1 MTKEKR
7 WWQSAHIF
15 EFFKRRWTKV
25 SAIEEKKR
33 EEEDEEEE
41 RERRTQRS
49 YTFAT
54 SSSPSISSSRF
65 LPSSFRRLSCSNLC
79 FAWSVFDAWRRD
91 GRALISCFA
100 LALIYFSSSI
110 DKGARTHTKKPT
122 PPTPPTRL
130 HQHNNRDEDER
141 SSKDDL
147 LETTTDRTRFAIQ
160 NHAGADRTTTN
171 VRAMTTDESDF
182 DFCKTF
188 SSQKKMWNFQKFKLQ
203 NSSSKLLQKN
213 QMSKNKSTQKHVKRC
228 PNK

>member
-1 MTKEKR
+1 MATR
-7 WWQSAHIF
+7 RTSAHDVLRSLLF
-15 EFFKRRWTKV
+15 TFPLRSTK
-25 SAIEEKKR
+25 AYAHTQKKISQ
-33 EEEDEEEE
+33 
-41 RERRTQRS
+41 RT
-49 YTFAT
+49 
-54 SSSPSISSSRF
+54 P
-65 LPSSFRRLSCSNLC
+65 
-79 FAWSVFDAWRRD
+79 
-91 GRALISCFA
+91 
-100 LALIYFSSSI
+100 
-110 DKGARTHTKKPT
+110 PT

-182 DFCKTF
+182 DFVRRF
-188 SSQKKMWNFQKFKLQ
+188 LRKKMWNFQKFKLQ
-203 NSSSKLLQKN
+203 KTSSKLLQKN

>member
-1 MTKEKR
+1 MHTF
-7 WWQSAHIF
+7 F
-15 EFFKRRWTKV
+15 EFFKRRW
-25 SAIEEKKR
+25 KKSIDLDFGHKD
-33 EEEDEEEE
+33 EDEEGKGE
-41 RERRTQRS
+41 RTSS

-91 GRALISCFA
+91 GRALMMFCARSYLLF
-100 LALIYFSSSI
+100 LF
-110 DKGARTHTKKPT
+110 DRQRRTHTHKKKS
-122 PPTPPTRL
+122 RREHHQH

-182 DFCKTF
+182 DFVRRF
-188 SSQKKMWNFQKFKLQ
+188 LRKKMWNFQKFKLQ
-203 NSSSKLLQKN
+203 TSSKLLQKN
-213 QMSKNKSTQKHVKRC
+213 QMSKKKAHNA
-228 PNK
+228 

>member
-1 MTKEKR
+1 MHTF
-7 WWQSAHIF
+7 F
-15 EFFKRRWTKV
+15 EFFKRRW
-25 SAIEEKKR
+25 KKSIDPDFGHK
-33 EEEDEEEE
+33 EEDEEEE
-41 RERRTQRS
+41 EEEGKGERTSS

-91 GRALISCFA
+91 GRALMMFCARSYLLF
-100 LALIYFSSSI
+100 LF
-110 DKGARTHTKKPT
+110 DRQRRTHTHKKISQRTTTPT
-122 PPTPPTRL
+122 TTQPRRL

-171 VRAMTTDESDF
+171 VCAMTTT
-182 DFCKTF
+182 KAI
-188 SSQKKMWNFQKFKLQ
+188 LI
-203 NSSSKLLQKN
+203 L
-213 QMSKNKSTQKHVKRC
+213 
-228 PNK
+228 